1 MSETEAK
8 SEGSDDA
15 SSETSTE
22 QTTAPTQDGGSSGS
36 SLEDFVSDA
45 EQAIIKEWVG
55 FVTGLFAAIGIGIG
69 LNSIIQDQWGHALM
83 TTSVMGQSAGT
94 PFSPF
99 SGLGLAMNIG
109 VLLVV
114 LLGVIFAWNI
124 DNEDYTAIKVA
135 AVTSLIAIPVFS
147 LVTGFLV
154 LVPADNTS
162 LEVVNVIV
170 SGLGSGIAATVGAAI
185 VIFLTDSQAP
195 DVLSN

>member
-1 MSETEAK
+1 MSETEATMEDGDDG
-8 SEGSDDA
+8 SAEASTEATTTSIQEGS
-15 SSETSTE
+15 S
-22 QTTAPTQDGGSSGS
+22 GGS
-36 SLEDFVSDA
+36 SLEDFVSAA
-45 EQAIIKEWVG
+45 EQEIIKEWVG

-83 TTSVMGQSAGT
+83 KTSVMGQSAGT

-109 VLLVV
+109 ILLVV
-114 LLGVIFAWNI
+114 LLGVVFAWNI
-124 DNEDYTAIKVA
+124 DNEEYTAIKVA
-135 AVTSLIAIPVFS
+135 AATSLVAIPVFS

-170 SGLGSGIAATVGAAI
+170 SGLGSGIAATVGASI

-195 DVLSN
+195 DGLSN